1 MKKTLIILSALV
13 SIQAFSQEAVSVKL
27 SLDECREMALS
38 ADSRTVNA
46 RLDIQAAQLLR
57 QEAQAEYFP
66 RINAMS
72 LGYHALDPMIKI
84 GLKDILGNNDLSNN
98 LQTLID
104 GYAAMYGITPYYS
117 ALQNAFGASV
127 SVMQPLYA
135 GGRIVT
141 GNRLAALGEEAARLK
156 LKVQER
162 KSAEQTDE
170 LFWQV
175 ISLEEKQRTLGEFV
189 QLLDTLCKDAESAS
203 RAGLMTEN
211 ELLQARLK
219 RNELLTT
226 GVKLRNGIRLSK
238 MNLFNSIGQP
248 YCIVQGAASEDK
260 PYIDAVL
267 LEGPEGELQAPDTY
281 YIDEEKVAASME
293 EARLLELNV
302 ESKRLEKRME
312 LGNTL
317 PQLAVGAT
325 YGYSRTIGEGR
336 FNGAAFALLQIPLS
350 DWWKT
355 SRRLKRLQLE
365 VDKAGNEKAM
375 LDKQVLLLV
384 RKNWLD
390 LGTAWEE
397 YLLSSESVQTAEKSL
412 HSTASHYEA
421 GMVPLSDMLQSQ
433 ASLQQARDSQTDA
446 RISYLK
452 ALRTWQ
458 DISYLCRT
466 DN

>member
-1 MKKTLIILSALV
+1 MKKTLITLLALISAT
-13 SIQAFSQEAVSVKL
+13 AFSQETVRL
-27 SLDECREMALS
+27 TLDECREMTLS
-38 ADSRTVNA
+38 ADSRTANA
-46 RLDIQAAQLLR
+46 RLDIRAAQLLR

-66 RINAMS
+66 KISAMS
-72 LGYHALDPMIKI
+72 LGYYALDPMIKI

-98 LQTLID
+98 IQTLID

-117 ALQNAFGASV
+117 ALQNAYGASV

-162 KSAEQTDE
+162 KSGEQSDG

-175 ISLEEKQRTLGEFV
+175 VSLEEKQRTLGEFV
-189 QLLDTLCKDAESAS
+189 QLLDTLCKDAESAC

-238 MNLFNSIGQP
+238 MNLFNNIGQP
-248 YCIVQGAASEDK
+248 YCIVQGAATRDK
-260 PYIDAVL
+260 PFIDSIIL
-267 LEGPEGELQAPDTY
+267 DGTGGEPQPPDMY

-325 YGYSRTIGEGR
+325 YGYSRTIGDGR
-336 FNGAAFALLQIPLS
+336 FNGGAFAMLQIPIS
-350 DWWKT
+350 DWWKA

-365 VDKAGNEKAM
+365 VDKASNEKEL

-384 RKNWLD
+384 RKSWLD

-397 YLLSSESVQTAEKSL
+397 YLLSSESVQTADRSMR
-412 HSTASHYEA
+412 STRSHYEA
-421 GMVPLSDMLQSQ
+421 GMVPMSDLLQAQ
-433 ASLQQARDSQTDA
+433 ASLQQALNSQTDA

-452 ALRTWQ
+452 ALKTWQ